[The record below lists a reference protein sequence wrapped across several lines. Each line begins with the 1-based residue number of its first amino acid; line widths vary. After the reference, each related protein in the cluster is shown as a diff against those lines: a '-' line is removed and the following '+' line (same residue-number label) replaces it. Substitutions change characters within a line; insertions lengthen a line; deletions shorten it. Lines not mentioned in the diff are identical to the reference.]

1 VVAVSTATTS
11 RKRPNAYR
19 TTNKTLIKKIDVK
32 KTTDLAIPVC
42 PNAVDARGKII
53 LAWVTAKPAPADLA
67 EKSA

>member
-11 RKRPNAYR
+11 RKRPNAYSR
-19 TTNKTLIKKIDVK
+19 TSRALIKRINEK
-32 KTTDLAIPVC
+32 KATDLAIPVC
-42 PNAVDARGKII
+42 LNAVDARGKII